1 MTEAEAFI
9 VSVEPRFA
17 PLVDKHGPCVLVTTA
32 PPDNMVACLAG
43 AICSQQLS
51 TKAADTIFRRLA
63 TQFGDGVHVDVRLV
77 DEASLESLR
86 AVGLSWAKA
95 GYLKDLAARA
105 LAGTIPSLSELD
117 LRSEDE
123 IVAELTAV
131 KGIGRWTVEML
142 LMFRLG
148 RLDVWPVDDLG
159 IRAGWT
165 KLMGLEERLTP
176 KALTFEGER
185 FRPYRSVAAWY
196 LWRILED

>member
-1 MTEAEAFI
+1 
-9 VSVEPRFA
+9 
-17 PLVDKHGPCVLVTTA
+17 
-32 PPDNMVACLAG
+32 MVACLAG

-176 KALTFEGER
+176 KALTLEGER